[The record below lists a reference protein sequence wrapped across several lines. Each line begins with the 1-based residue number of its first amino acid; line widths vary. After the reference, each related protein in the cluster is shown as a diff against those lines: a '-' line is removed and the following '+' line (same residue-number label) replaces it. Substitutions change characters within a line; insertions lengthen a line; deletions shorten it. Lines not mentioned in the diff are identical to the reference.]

1 MRYFRYFPKVAY
13 DLDDNKTTR
22 DIVDVFRMGRVVST
36 ITDDISFYRN
46 YTIQEG
52 ERPDHASMTIYGSQE
67 YYWTFFI
74 INEHLKNSY
83 TDWPRTRDEVEEWIN
98 DNYTDEYIKY
108 TNYDLAEKF
117 TIGET
122 LQGLISGATAIV
134 TEKNTDLGW
143 IRVKDR
149 TGTFQTNELF
159 RGLTSL
165 ETGTIEGTG
174 AFKFAAHHYEK
185 DGYIVNRDTPLAAMV
200 SNYDYEIEENESKRD
215 IRVIRPEF
223 ITKVKRQFRE
233 AING

>member
-1 MRYFRYFPKVAY
+1 MKYFRYFPKLDY

-22 DIVDVFRMGRVVST
+22 QIVDVFRMGRVVSA

-52 ERPDHASMTIYGSQE
+52 ERPDHVSMNIYGTQE

-74 INEHLKNSY
+74 VNETLKNAY
-83 TDWPRTRDEVEEWIN
+83 TDWPRTRTEVEEWI
-98 DNYTDEYIKY
+98 DENYTGEYIKY
-108 TNYDLAEKF
+108 DNYDLSTKF
-117 TIGET
+117 EIGET
-122 LQGLISGATAIV
+122 VQGLISGATATIV
-134 TEKNTDLGW
+134 DKNADLGW
-143 IRVKDR
+143 IRINNK
-149 TGTFQTNELF
+149 TGVFQNGELF

-165 ETGTIEGTG
+165 DNGTVDSTG

-185 DGYIVNRDTPLAAMV
+185 DGYIVNRDTPSAAIV
-200 SNYDYEIEENESKRD
+200 TNYDYEIEQNESKRD